1 MAQATMLSSFLIAI
15 KSHSAG
21 VSVLALAATAP
32 SRAEHLSCNPH
43 RCPDTTPSSRAHP
56 PVLTLNP
63 LPPPVPVW
71 VAPFP
76 GLLWKTISNLSLF
89 DTYHT
94 GRCQYPRTEG
104 TMTPPPGYPG
114 PQVPSLFTHPWT
126 GSRQTSSFSCSG
138 LVPNPGCQA
147 PHLIST
153 LR

>member
-1 MAQATMLSSFLIAI
+1 MNQLFSLCNSFFQGLFLLICKNSLHIVDDNLSAPQASRHHSIIWCPSFQ
-15 KSHSAG
+15 
-21 VSVLALAATAP
+21 
-32 SRAEHLSCNPH
+32 RY
-43 RCPDTTPSSRAHP
+43 
-56 PVLTLNP
+56 
-63 LPPPVPVW
+63 PPVPVW

-94 GRCQYPRTEG
+94 GTCQYLRTEG
-104 TMTPPPGYPG
+104 TITPPPSPGYSPG

-138 LVPNPGCQA
+138 LVPTPGCQA